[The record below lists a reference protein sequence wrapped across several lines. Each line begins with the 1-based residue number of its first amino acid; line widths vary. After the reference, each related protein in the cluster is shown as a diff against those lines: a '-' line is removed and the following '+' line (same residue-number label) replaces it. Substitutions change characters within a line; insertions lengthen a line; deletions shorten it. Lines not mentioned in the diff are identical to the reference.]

1 MVEKKRHFYM
11 NKEIDKLYFET
22 REIEDYVDKEKV
34 RKTIDYNSFVFCKL
48 FENIFKE
55 IISKFK

>member
-1 MVEKKRHFYM
+1 M

-34 RKTIDYNSFVFCKL
+34 RKTIDYNSFVICKL